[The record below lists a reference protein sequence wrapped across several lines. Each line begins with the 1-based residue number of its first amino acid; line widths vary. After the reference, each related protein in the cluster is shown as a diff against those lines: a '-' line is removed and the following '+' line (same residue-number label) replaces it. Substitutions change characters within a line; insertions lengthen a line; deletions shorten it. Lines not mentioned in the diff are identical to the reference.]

1 MSRSRKHITTQLINS
16 YPEPRPTES
25 IVRVVSTRGTNQVEV
40 EYPNKEKILV
50 MMPSKFKKLVWTKK
64 GDYLIIATD
73 RSEHNRGKIKGIIE
87 HVLLPHQIKHLKR
100 IGVWP
105 IEFVEKTP
113 EIRDNNAMKEQEQEE
128 TENCKESNHIETE
141 TTAITT
147 DNSCNISN
155 DQSYDEINGSE
166 QNNDEEVVEEDSD
179 LDDEIYENP
188 NRIGYTEE
196 DEDEESDDE

>member
-113 EIRDNNAMKEQEQEE
+113 EIKDNTMKEQEQEE
-128 TENCKESNHIETE
+128 TENCKESNHIQTE

-147 DNSCNISN
+147 DDNCNISN

-166 QNNDEEVVEEDSD
+166 QNNEEEEDSD

-196 DEDEESDDE
+196 DEDDESDDE